1 VSEIYT
7 DEILNNEQFSL
18 PEQIRTILENYPKE
32 FKTFFMR
39 HCSWVVEFFSESK
52 EEQSVHSWLFD
63 ESNHHRLP
71 YKAKQLINS
80 IFGLSLSTKESFS
93 YMRQFRLADK
103 LSISD
108 RYLRTLFS
116 KIFDLGLM
124 ISRRNRG
131 INYKLTFDLNKSV
144 LEYFQTLITTLFG
157 YYSESI
163 SEGNSEGCSGSNSDF
178 SLAKLLY
185 STIYKQFIPSE
196 SLKSP
201 KTKTDKEIRGHAQPA
216 SNITNSGIPD
226 STTKSEETSDE
237 SERNFRTETSIEEI
251 EPKGKFSLEI
261 YLDFAKSE
269 QLQKK
274 NIKNINRF
282 AEWLLIEGK
291 QDNEVSKFVEA
302 KKENLIGA
310 RTIDGAKSE
319 TRPSPVAPAAPAAP
333 AAPTTRASKEEI
345 AEVKQLLAIESLGV
359 AAWESLEQTK
369 QNKLF
374 ESVKAEVAK
383 NPVCSK
389 LTKEGLGTHIIG
401 IIKEKLGKWAYKAN
415 VSDCGGILEKIGK
428 EIFEG
433 LDDDLQGEL
442 VGEKIELAGDEFY
455 LSNEQGKLM
464 EKMRREIYVELGI
477 GEVAKL

>member
-1 VSEIYT
+1 MVQLNTSKNINPIIPIVLLAKGFHVEPDWIRDRDEVT
-7 DEILNNEQFSL
+7 DSYKRFYSHVARRIGKRGYAYLSIEGLAKDLRLCTRTITRH
-18 PEQIRTILENYPKE
+18 IRT
-32 FKTFFMR
+32 
-39 HCSWVVEFFSESK
+39 SVE
-52 EEQSVHSWLFD
+52 
-63 ESNHHRLP
+63 
-71 YKAKQLINS
+71 
-80 IFGLSLSTKESFS
+80 
-93 YMRQFRLADK
+93 
-103 LSISD
+103 
-108 RYLRTLFS
+108 
-116 KIFDLGLM
+116 LGLM
-124 ISRRNRG
+124 
-131 INYKLTFDLNKSV
+131 
-144 LEYFQTLITTLFG
+144 EITATGRSHRFVIVWHPWM
-157 YYSESI
+157 SI
-163 SEGNSEGCSGSNSDF
+163 TEEQ
-178 SLAKLLY
+178 AKLKAVKTSLPDKM
-185 STIYKQFIPSE
+185 SDQTRQFVQGLSPQAQENQVDSNGSKSLETILIEPN
-196 SLKSP
+196 
-201 KTKTDKEIRGHAQPA
+201 KEIRGHAQPA

-319 TRPSPVAPAAPAAP
+319 TRPSPVAPVVPAAP

-389 LTKEGLGTHIIG
+389 LTKEGLETHIIG

-415 VSDCGGILEKIGK
+415 VSDCGGILERIGK

-455 LSNEQGKLM
+455 LSDKQGKLM
-464 EKMRREIYVELGI
+464 QDISNEIYLELGI
-477 GEVAKL
+477 GEVGKI